1 VSGRGPIHLDYA
13 PRAWQRQCHEQR
25 KRFTVLVLHRR
36 AGKTELAIM
45 ELLDKALQCQRELG
59 LFAYVAPFLKQ
70 AKIIA
75 WSRLKQ
81 RLAPLKNVGAVEIRE
96 GDLQI
101 QFKHNGA
108 TIQIFGADNAD
119 ALRGVRL
126 DGVVIDEVA
135 QIEPSVWDEII
146 QAALADRKG
155 WAIFIGTPNGIN
167 LFSQLYFGAAGRS
180 DWHAA
185 RYTVNDTGALDAE
198 EVERL
203 KRDLSESA
211 FAREFLCDFA
221 ASGEDQLISLVDAQ
235 ASTRRVHFPDDIQH
249 APRVLGVDPAR
260 FGDDRSVLVLRQ
272 GLVTFGPRVYR
283 GLDNMALAAKIAQ
296 HIVELDPDAVFIDAG
311 AGAGVID
318 RLRQIGHDVIEVPFG
333 GKANEPHRYVNRRTE
348 MWWQMKSWLVGGGS
362 IPAPLYDA
370 SRPAPTHETDV
381 RSEFSEALQ
390 QELATPKYWYD
401 AQGRV
406 MLESKDDIKRR
417 LQGGASP
424 DLADALALTFAA
436 PVRPRNVDIYQRAR
450 DQKRRGEWDP
460 YGRMHQD
467 VGQP

>member
-1 VSGRGPIHLDYA
+1 MKPGSVKLDYA
-13 PRAWQRQCHEQR
+13 PRAWQRQCHQSR
-25 KRFTVLVLHRR
+25 RRFTVLVLHRR

-81 RLAPLKNVGAVEIRE
+81 RVAPLRAAGAVDIRE

-101 QFKHNGA
+101 VFKHNGA
-108 TIQIFGADNAD
+108 IIQIFGADNAD

-146 QAALADRKG
+146 QAALSDRKG

-167 LFSQLYFGAAGRS
+167 LFSQLYFGAAGRD

-185 RYTVNDTGALDAE
+185 KYTVNDTGALDPT

-221 ASGEDQLISLVDAQ
+221 ASGEDQLISLTDAQ
-235 ASTRRVHFPDDIQH
+235 AATQRVHFPDDIAH
-249 APRVLGVDPAR
+249 APKVLGVDPAR
-260 FGDDRSVLVLRQ
+260 FGDDRSVLITRQ
-272 GLVTFGPRVYR
+272 GLVAFGPTVYR
-283 GLDNMALAAKIAQ
+283 GLDNMELAQRIAN
-296 HIVELDPDAVFIDAG
+296 HIVQHDPDAVFIDAG

-348 MWWQMKSWLVGGGS
+348 MWWAMRTWLQGGGS
-362 IPAPLYDA
+362 IPAPTFDA
-370 SRPAPTHETDV
+370 TRGAPAHETDV
-381 RSEFSEALQ
+381 RSTFSEALQ

-436 PVRPRNVDIYQRAR
+436 PVRPRNMDVYERAR
-450 DQKRRGEWDP
+450 RGKQRDEWDP
-460 YGRMHQD
+460 YRDGNMTNR
-467 VGQP
+467 